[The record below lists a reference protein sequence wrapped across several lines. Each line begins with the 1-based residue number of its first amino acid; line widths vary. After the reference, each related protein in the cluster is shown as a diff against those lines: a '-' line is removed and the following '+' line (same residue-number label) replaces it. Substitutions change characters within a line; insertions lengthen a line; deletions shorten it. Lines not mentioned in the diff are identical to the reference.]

1 MGPFPKPPL
10 RAGHQGLRRRG
21 TSLPRYLGGWHQ
33 RGRWGSS
40 RKILACHL
48 TNHLC
53 ICAESSKIPTKMFHA
68 FSKPQKPGFLRV
80 GDVTGCKRTL
90 PSSQIAFVLVHF
102 CVIHHKANPHSFQR
116 VMGAQS
122 PVQKKKKSP
131 RGLPLDWD
139 IYIRGCLTNTVGFC
153 PWAPL
158 HLGARKRASK
168 AHLEPLTASPRFPG
182 PLSPLFSTRE
192 ISQVAEAGGPGLGS
206 CLRPLA
212 TNKPRPPPPK
222 THSAVIP
229 QSPSFH
235 TCK

>member
-80 GDVTGCKRTL
+80 GDVTGCKWTL

-122 PVQKKKKSP
+122 PAQKKKKKAPGACPLTGISTSGAVSP
-131 RGLPLDWD
+131 TRLDFALGLHYIWGQEKGLPRLIW
-139 IYIRGCLTNTVGFC
+139 
-153 PWAPL
+153 
-158 HLGARKRASK
+158 
-168 AHLEPLTASPRFPG
+168 SP
-182 PLSPLFSTRE
+182 
-192 ISQVAEAGGPGLGS
+192 
-206 CLRPLA
+206 
-212 TNKPRPPPPK
+212 
-222 THSAVIP
+222 
-229 QSPSFH
+229 
-235 TCK
+235 